1 MKQTPDDVELFAD
14 KLRSHAN
21 VSRCEL
27 IRTNIGDYV
36 YRVSFSDNCTQK
48 GIDDILST
56 MRKFLSDEVGYQ
68 ARSVLQV
75 YDDRSSNHIPKL
87 DNIGRYERILA
98 FNFN

>member
-14 KLRSHAN
+14 KLRSHAS
-21 VSRCEL
+21 VSKCEL
-27 IRTNIGDYV
+27 IRTSIGDYV
-36 YRVSFSDNCTQK
+36 YRISFSDNCTQK

-75 YDDRSSNHIPKL
+75 YDDRSSNQIPKL